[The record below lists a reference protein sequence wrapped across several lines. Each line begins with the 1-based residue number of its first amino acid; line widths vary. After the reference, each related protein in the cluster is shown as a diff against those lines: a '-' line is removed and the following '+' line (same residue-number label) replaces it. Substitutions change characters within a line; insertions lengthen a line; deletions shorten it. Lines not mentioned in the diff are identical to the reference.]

1 MDVFVGL
8 LGFGLLVVG
17 AVAIVAL
24 SVASRALAQVHR
36 LEATVQRLTA
46 PRVELP
52 LEEAANAAAPPARD
66 DVALETKEKKEKVV
80 DWEGLIGVR
89 LFAWLGGMALFVGLA
104 FFLRYSIQENLIA
117 PPLRVALGGIV
128 GALAL
133 FGGDYLRSKADR
145 AGQAISGSG
154 VAISYASLYAARTL
168 YDLLPVSI
176 TFAGMALVTVVA
188 GLIAVRKDAPMLA
201 ILGLLGGFMTPFLL
215 SSGDDR
221 PVALFVYV
229 ALLDAG
235 ILAVA
240 VRRQWPGLAL
250 LGLGSTTAVYGAW
263 AYQFLDAA
271 RVPYAL
277 LAAAILASIFALP
290 RWRDTEEGM
299 SRNLVRATAVLA
311 SGIPFVLVL
320 ILSGTNVLRAS
331 PFLLV
336 GYLAILEAGAWFTG
350 ARTSFAPL
358 LPIASGLT
366 AFILAVRASDDL
378 FPSQRVPVLAAFAL
392 LPLLK
397 TGAWFL
403 RRSKA
408 DAPSLRLSACI
419 ALAGSMLIVV
429 RVLSVEMHAGGPAPI
444 TEIALF
450 SFAHAAGLGAMGVV
464 LGWGAGLLGAQALAV
479 GTLLLLFGVESR
491 EVARGHWPLIVVSML
506 ACWALPFAI
515 RTAPR
520 DRLARLSAGVALILH
535 FPIFYGLLHGAWG
548 DGPLG
553 AAALACAVLALV
565 SGLGGIALLFVTAAI
580 PIWFDNEWL
589 TAAWAFEALAL
600 AWWHTRQRHVGL
612 LAASALLATAVVV
625 RLLANPLVW
634 DYHPR
639 SGTPILNWELYTF
652 GLPALAILL
661 APRWLR
667 ASDRAR
673 ALKLPTVYA
682 GAGIA
687 LLFVLLNVEIADF
700 YSTGTQ
706 LSFHLSQGGFR
717 QDMTYSLGWGLFAL
731 GLLGVGIAR
740 DSRALRIGSLVVS
753 SLTAAKVTLH
763 DLWALG
769 SLYRVAS
776 FVGLAFA
783 LLAVSFFMQRYVLR
797 SAK

>member
-1 MDVFVGL
+1 MEVFVGL

-17 AVAIVAL
+17 AVAIVAF
-24 SVASRALAQVHR
+24 SMASRAQAQVR
-36 LEATVQRLTA
+36 QLEALVQRLTA
-46 PRVELP
+46 SELP
-52 LEEAANAAAPPARD
+52 PTEPANTESVEPARD
-66 DVALETKEKKEKVV
+66 DLVPEKKKKVV

-89 LFAWLGGMALFVGLA
+89 LFAWLGGIALFVGLA

-117 PPLRVALGGIV
+117 PPLRVGLGGIV
-128 GALAL
+128 GAVAL
-133 FGGDYLRSKADR
+133 FGGAYLRSKADR

-154 VAISYASLYAARTL
+154 VAILYASLYAARTL
-168 YDLLPVSI
+168 YDLLPVSV
-176 TFAGMALVTVVA
+176 TFAGMALVTVAA
-188 GLIAVRKDAPMLA
+188 GLLAVRKDAPMLA

-215 SSGDDR
+215 SAGDDR

-240 VRRQWPGLAL
+240 IRRQWPGLAL
-250 LGLGSTTAVYGAW
+250 LGLGSTTAVYSAW

-277 LAAAILASIFALP
+277 MAAAILASVFAIP
-290 RWRDTEEGM
+290 RWRETEKGTQ
-299 SRNLVRATAVLA
+299 RDLVRATAVLA
-311 SGIPFVLVL
+311 SAIPFVLVL

-336 GYLAILEAGAWFTG
+336 GYLAVLEAGAWFTTTR
-350 ARTSFAPL
+350 AAFTPM

-366 AFILAVRASDDL
+366 AVILAVRASEDL
-378 FPSQRVPVLAAFAL
+378 FPSQRGLVLAAFAL
-392 LPLLK
+392 LPLLE
-397 TGAWFL
+397 TGAWYL
-403 RRSKA
+403 RRDKA
-408 DAPSLRLSACI
+408 DGPALRLSAAI
-419 ALAGSMLIVV
+419 ALAGSILIVG
-429 RVLSVEMHAGGPAPI
+429 RVLSVEVHAGGPAPI
-444 TEIALF
+444 LELALYA
-450 SFAHAAGLGAMGVV
+450 FAHAAGLATIGVV
-464 LGWGAGLLGAQALAV
+464 LGSGAGLLGAQALAV
-479 GTLLLLFGVESR
+479 ATLLLLFGVESR
-491 EVARGHWPLIVVSML
+491 EVARGHWPLIVASML
-506 ACWALPFAI
+506 AFWAIPFTI
-515 RTAPR
+515 RPAQR
-520 DRLARLSAGVALILH
+520 DRLARLSGGVALVLH

-553 AAALACAVLALV
+553 AAALVCAGLALA
-565 SGLGGIALLFVTAAI
+565 SGMHGFALLFVTAAI

-589 TAAWAFEALAL
+589 TAVWAFEALAL
-600 AWWHTRQRHVGL
+600 AGWHARKSHAGL
-612 LAASALLATAVVV
+612 LAGSVLLAATVMV
-625 RLLANPLVW
+625 RLLANPAVW
-634 DYHPR
+634 EYHAR
-639 SGTPILNWELYTF
+639 NGTPIFNWELYTF
-652 GLPALAILL
+652 GLPALALLL

-667 ASDRAR
+667 TSDVAR
-673 ALKLPTVYA
+673 SLKLPAVYA

-700 YSTGTQ
+700 HSTGTTV
-706 LSFHLSQGGFR
+706 SFHLSQGGFR

-731 GLLGVGIAR
+731 GLLAVGIAR
-740 DSRALRIGSLVVS
+740 DSRALRIGSLIVS